1 MVLTDE
7 EKERT
12 RHHLGY
18 PQVQPAASV
27 QWGIPRPIQTAFL
40 VESAM
45 NNIIPAAEPRVRE
58 MLCTLDGIET
68 KLIEAQDYLVAQK
81 LEDITLRDGHPD
93 LLEREY
99 QRWAGRLADLLG
111 VPLYAFSTKFRSS
124 SAVSN
129 VRVR

>member
-1 MVLTDE
+1 MALTDA
-7 EKERT
+7 EKERA

-18 PQVQPAASV
+18 PQVQPAASI

-45 NNIIPAAEPRVRE
+45 NNIIAAAEPRVRS
-58 MLCTLDGIET
+58 MLCTLDGLET

-111 VPLYAFSTKFRSS
+111 VPLYAFSTKFRQ
-124 SAVSN
+124 AGTVSN

>member
-1 MVLTDE
+1 MALTDA
-7 EKERT
+7 EKERA

-18 PQVQPAASV
+18 PQVQPSASI

-45 NNIIPAAEPRVRE
+45 NNIIAAAEPRVRS
-58 MLCTLDGIET
+58 MLCTLDGLET

-111 VPLYAFSTKFRSS
+111 VPLYAFSTKFRQ
-124 SAVSN
+124 AGTVSN